1 MASKHVLPAGLSE
14 ELETLKSIIEQEIPI
29 QTSTDGTIILSLE
42 LNKEI
47 GKSHKVTFMLA
58 SK

>member
-1 MASKHVLPAGLSE
+1 MATKQVLPAGLTE
-14 ELETLKSIIEQEIPI
+14 ELETLKSIIEQEIQLKTP
-29 QTSTDGTIILSLE
+29 TDGTIILSVE

-47 GKSHKVTFMLA
+47 GASHRVTFILS